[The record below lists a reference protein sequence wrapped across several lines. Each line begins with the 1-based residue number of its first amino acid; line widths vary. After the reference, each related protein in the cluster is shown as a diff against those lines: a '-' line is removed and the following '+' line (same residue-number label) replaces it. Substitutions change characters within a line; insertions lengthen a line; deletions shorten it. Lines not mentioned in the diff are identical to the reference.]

1 MAHRNSEKFNR
12 RQLLGTAARL
22 AGGCGL
28 LAIPVD
34 LNAEEP
40 FDSLSVGVWQ
50 NARRNGLVMIHR
62 PTPARMSSR
71 VQIASSD
78 EQGEPLVVASQ
89 VFAPDGPA
97 PVPGVTVY
105 AYNTDVQGYYG
116 ENHSEYPP
124 RLFGWMKT
132 DASGRFELRTI
143 RPGSYPGMQVPAH
156 IHFTLWGAGYPLQ
169 WVEELRFE
177 GDPYITSSMLAE
189 DARRGEFRSIQRVTH
204 GEGGVLHCSLKIRVQ
219 TESNFH

>member
-1 MAHRNSEKFNR
+1 MVHRESEKFNR
-12 RQLLGTAARL
+12 RQLLGMAARF

-28 LAIPVD
+28 LSIPVH

-40 FDSLSVGVWQ
+40 FDSLPPSVWQ

-62 PTPARMSSR
+62 PTPDHMSSR
-71 VQIASSD
+71 VQTASSD
-78 EQGEPLVVASQ
+78 EPGEPLVVAGQ
-89 VFAPDGPA
+89 VFAPDGRT
-97 PVPGVTVY
+97 PVPGITVY

-132 DASGRFELRTI
+132 DVSGLFELRTI

-177 GDPYITSSMLAE
+177 GDRYITSSMLAE
-189 DARRGEFRSIQRVTH
+189 DTQRGEFRSIRRATH
-204 GEGGVLHCSLKIRVQ
+204 GKDGLHCSLKIRIQ
-219 TESNFH
+219 SESNFH